1 MSVLHV
7 IDRLE
12 TGGAERLFVN
22 ITGLLAARNIDT
34 GVLLFA
40 AGRSLDK
47 ELNSRVKIHVLNR
60 DNKFN
65 PFILYKAHN
74 ICSGYDIVHTHLR
87 HVYAYIRL
95 AQLLFGGRY
104 KLILHDHAAVTTDI
118 PVRLKGIFKPRYY
131 IGVNKEQ
138 TTWAE
143 NILGIDRQKVFLL
156 ENTAIP
162 KIRHSTISTNGKKAM
177 IVANIRQV
185 KNIVFA
191 IELCRYM
198 GWQLDIY
205 GNVIEQDYY
214 HKLLKLAGNDGSI
227 RIING
232 VTDFSQ
238 LYQQYNLA
246 IHCSPKETG
255 PLVLIEY
262 LATGLPFI
270 AYKTGSAAETIA
282 AELPQLFMQN
292 FEPLQWEQRIREI
305 ITDTELPDK
314 MRALYKKKFNP
325 EDYINRCL
333 EIYKSVHS

>member
-1 MSVLHV
+1 MKVLHV
-7 IDRLE
+7 IDRLA

-22 ITGLLAARNIDT
+22 LTGLLAERNADT
-34 GVLLFA
+34 GVLLFT
-40 AGRSLDK
+40 AGGALDK
-47 ELNSRVKIHVLNR
+47 ELDNRLKIHVLNR
-60 DNKFN
+60 SNKFN
-65 PFILYKAHN
+65 LFTLYKAHKV
-74 ICSGYDIVHTHLR
+74 CGGYDIVHTHLR

-95 AQLLFGGRY
+95 AQLLFGRRY
-104 KLILHDHAAVTTDI
+104 KLMLHDHAAVTTEI

-143 NILGIDRQKVFLL
+143 NTIGIERKNIFLL
-156 ENTAIP
+156 ENTAMPVIE
-162 KIRHSTISTNGKKAM
+162 KSWTKTNSKKAM
-177 IVANIRQV
+177 MVANIRQV
-185 KNIVFA
+185 KNIEFA
-191 IELCRYM
+191 IELCRHM
-198 GWQLDIY
+198 DWQLDIY
-205 GNVIEQDYY
+205 GNIIEQDYY
-214 HKLLKLAGNDGSI
+214 HKLLTLAGNDGSI

-262 LATGLPFI
+262 LAAGLPFI

-282 AELPQLFMQN
+282 AELPQLFTQN
-292 FEPLQWEQRIREI
+292 FEPSEWKQGIQEI
-305 ITDTELPDK
+305 INDTELPDK

>member
-1 MSVLHV
+1 MKVLHV

-22 ITGLLAARNIDT
+22 LTELLAERSSDT
-34 GVLLFA
+34 GVLLFT
-40 AGRSLDK
+40 AGGALDK
-47 ELNSRVKIHVLNR
+47 ELDSGLKVHVLDR
-60 DNKFN
+60 GNKFN
-65 PFILYKAHN
+65 PFTLYKAHT
-74 ICSGYDIVHTHLR
+74 ICSKYDIVHTHLR
-87 HVYAYIRL
+87 HVYAYTRL

-104 KLILHDHAAVTTDI
+104 KLMLHDHATVTTDI

-143 NILGIDRQKVFLL
+143 NTLGIDKQNIFLL
-156 ENTAIP
+156 ENTAMPEI
-162 KIRHSTISTNGKKAM
+162 KHSTIKSDGKKAM

-185 KNIVFA
+185 KNIEFA
-191 IELCRYM
+191 IELCRYT

-214 HKLLKLAGNDGSI
+214 NKLLTLAGNDGSI
-227 RIING
+227 RIITG
-232 VTDFSQ
+232 ITDFSR
-238 LYQQYNLA
+238 LYQEYNLA

-262 LATGLPFI
+262 LAAGLPFI
-270 AYKTGSAAETIA
+270 AHKTGSAAETIA

-292 FEPLQWEQRIREI
+292 FEPSQWEQRIREI
-305 ITDTELPDK
+305 ITNTQLPHK
-314 MRALYKKKFNP
+314 MRELYKKKFNP

-333 EIYKSVHS
+333 EIYKNVHS